1 MKMTEIEGLLQGAD
15 DDEEVIEDL
24 AIFGNDGILD
34 AGELVAQ
41 SFRLKL
47 DPYPKKLGTEAV
59 TYSITG

>member
-34 AGELVAQ
+34 SGELVAQ

-47 DPYPKKLGTEAV
+47 DPYPKKPGTEAV